1 MKIKGIL
8 TLNYKTTNDASLIY
22 NSLEVDNENY
32 VTSTINEDTIEYEVN
47 SESLGSFLATVDDLI
62 ASEIV
67 CEKIIY
73 KTNES
78 WKVLYK

>member
-1 MKIKGIL
+1 MKINGLLRLK
-8 TLNYKTTNDASLIY
+8 YKTNESASLIY

-32 VTSTINEDTIEYEVN
+32 VKGELNNDTIQYEVN

-67 CEKIIY
+67 SENIINRT
-73 KTNES
+73 KE
-78 WKVLYK
+78 L

>member
-78 WKVLYK
+78 

>member
-32 VTSTINEDTIEYEVN
+32 VTSTINDDTIEYEVN

-73 KTNES
+73 NTNES

>member
-67 CEKIIY
+67 VEKIIE
-73 KTNES
+73 KTKQ

>member
-32 VTSTINEDTIEYEVN
+32 VTSTINDDTIEYEVN

-73 KTNES
+73 NTNES
-78 WKVLYK
+78 

>member
-1 MKIKGIL
+1 MKINGQL
-8 TLNYKTTNDASLIY
+8 TLKYKTDESASLIY

-32 VTSTINEDTIEYEVN
+32 VKGDLNNDTIKYEVN

-67 CEKIIY
+67 SENIIN
-73 KTNES
+73 KTKE
-78 WKVLYK
+78 L